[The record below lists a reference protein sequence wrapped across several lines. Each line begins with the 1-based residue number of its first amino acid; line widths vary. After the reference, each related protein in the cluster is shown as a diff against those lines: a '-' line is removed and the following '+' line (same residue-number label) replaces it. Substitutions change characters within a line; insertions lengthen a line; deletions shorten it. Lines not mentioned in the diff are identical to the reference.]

1 MFGPTLSASGFTICW
16 ISGSSLSMKA
26 RCIAKLPIPAQKMAM
41 MAISIGLQMGQPGRS
56 EEHTSEPQSLM
67 RISYAVFC
75 LKKKTQ
81 HRLLNINTTTHI
93 DTHHK
98 QHTPITAETN

>member
-41 MAISIGLQMGQPGRS
+41 MAISIGLQMGQPGWKCKKLSGYTIGRAS
-56 EEHTSEPQSLM
+56 SRERECQYVKISVVAEPLTQKKEHTH
-67 RISYAVFC
+67 
-75 LKKKTQ
+75 Q
-81 HRLLNINTTTHI
+81 H
-93 DTHHK
+93 
-98 QHTPITAETN
+98 Q